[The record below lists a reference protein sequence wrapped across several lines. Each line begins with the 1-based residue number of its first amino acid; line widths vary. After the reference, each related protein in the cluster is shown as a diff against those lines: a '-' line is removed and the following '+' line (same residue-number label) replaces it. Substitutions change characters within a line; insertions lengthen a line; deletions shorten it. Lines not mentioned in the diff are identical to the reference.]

1 MDTKQKIDEILSE
14 TGKAVLGKQE
24 VLSRILTA
32 ILAGGH
38 ILIDDIPGVGKTT
51 IAVAFTHALGL
62 DYKGCSSPRTSFLR
76 ISRAFPCT
84 TRIPASS
91 ATCRAA
97 P

>member
-62 DYKGCSSPRTSFLR
+62 DYKRMRFTPDFLR